1 LIAKVSRRVAGG
13 SFGRLAAYVSDIKK
27 IGDLRD
33 WRRTA
38 DYILDRKGGGERV
51 DAIRVTNCANEEPGL
66 ALAEIAAIQERNT
79 SSKTDK
85 TYHLIVSF
93 PPGERPTPAQLHD
106 IEDTLCGSIGLADHQ
121 RISAVHNDKDHFHF
135 HVAINKVHPAT
146 LKAIT
151 PYFDQPRLQAA
162 CIELEKKH
170 GLTPTNHQMPDR
182 SAERGKAGRAVGME
196 LHGGQQSLIQWV
208 RDQAGP
214 ALLTAQE
221 IGRGWQDLHRA
232 AATFGLE
239 VKPRG
244 AGLVIAVVGDKYA
257 RVKPSNIDR
266 RLSFGAL
273 TGKWGAY
280 QVPIGAQP
288 APETVYPRA
297 PLHTRTPKTAALFR
311 DFQRERERALEE
323 RTAVRENTRATSKA
337 FRAELAEWTA
347 ERRGAIKEM
356 PFTADGRRVAYAELK
371 RTRASAAE
379 RERARLAEARKASA
393 SRPLP
398 TWQDWLQTQASQG
411 NALAA
416 EVLRSTSQRQ
426 AELGA
431 AVLSAENAEQAR
443 HVVYQH
449 LRPTVGR
456 DGAITY
462 RVADGGRVTD
472 QAKHVRVDEVSVAA
486 TFLAL
491 SLASDRFGDRA
502 LVVRGTDDFKRQV
515 AQLAAVEGMS
525 VTFAAPDMEAER
537 QRELVAAHA
546 RQAQQPARPAPE
558 PVNRAPEQRREES
571 RPEVAAFI
579 AARNA
584 ARETVADIAP
594 HRAWES
600 ADAGDATYGGRR
612 QLAAGIEAV
621 LLHREGE
628 TLVKVVSPAQAAKAS
643 TWRVG
648 DAVRT
653 DDRGRFHD
661 HRQQGEREPDDRG
674 R

>member
-1 LIAKVSRRVAGG
+1 MIAKASTRVAGG
-13 SFGRLAAYVSDIKK
+13 SFGRLAAYVTNQKR

-38 DYILDRKGGGERV
+38 DYILDRKGGGSRV
-51 DAIRVTNCANEEPGL
+51 EAIRVTNCANQEPGL
-66 ALAEIAAIQERNT
+66 ALAEIAATQACNT

-93 PPGERPTPAQLHD
+93 PPGEKPTADQLRD
-106 IEDTLCGSIGLADHQ
+106 IEDTLCAAIGLADHQ
-121 RISAVHNDKDHFHF
+121 RISAVHNDRDHFHF

-151 PYFDQPRLQAA
+151 PYFDKARLQAA

-182 SAERGKAGRAVGME
+182 SADRGRRSGRAEAME
-196 LHGGQQSLIQWV
+196 VHGGQQSLIQWV
-208 RDQAGP
+208 RDEAGP
-214 ALLTAQE
+214 ALLKAQE
-221 IGRGWQDLHRA
+221 TGRGWQDMHLA
-232 AATFGLE
+232 AAAYGLE
-239 VKPRG
+239 VRPRG
-244 AGLVIAVVGDKYA
+244 AGLVIGVSGDKHA
-257 RVKPSNIDR
+257 RVKPSDIDR
-266 RLSFGAL
+266 RLAFAAL
-273 TGKWGAY
+273 TAKWGAY
-280 QVPIGAQP
+280 EKPSGPQP
-288 APETVYPRA
+288 APERVYPRA
-297 PLHTRTPKTAALFR
+297 PLQTKSPQTAELFR
-311 DFQRERERALEE
+311 AFQRDRERALKD
-323 RTAVRENTRATSKA
+323 RHAVRENARATSKA
-337 FRAELAEWTA
+337 FRDELAAWTA
-347 ERRGAIKEM
+347 ERRQAIKEM
-356 PFTADGRRVAYAELK
+356 PFTADGRRGAYAELK
-371 RTRASAAE
+371 RTRARAAE
-379 RERARLAEARKASA
+379 RERARLAEERKASA
-393 SRPLP
+393 ARPLP
-398 TWQDWLQTQASQG
+398 AWQAWLQIQASQG

-416 EVLRSTSQRQ
+416 EVLRSGGQRQ

-431 AVLSAENAEQAR
+431 AVLSAENADQAR

-472 QAKHVRVDEVSVAA
+472 QARQVRVDEISVAA

-491 SLASDRFGDRA
+491 SLAADRFGDRP
-502 LVVRGTDDFKRQV
+502 LEVDGTDQFKRQV
-515 AQLAAVEGMS
+515 AQLAAVEGMNVS
-525 VTFAAPDMEAER
+525 FANAAMEAER
-537 QRELVAAHA
+537 KRQVAAAHE
-546 RQAQQPARPAPE
+546 RPAGADRPAPA
-558 PVNRAPEQRREES
+558 APAPGRPED

-579 AARNA
+579 AGRNA
-584 ARETVADIAP
+584 ARLKVAAVQP
-594 HRAWES
+594 HRAWNPG
-600 ADAGDATYGGRR
+600 DAGAATYGGRR
-612 QLAAGIEAV
+612 QLAEGIEAV

-648 DAVRT
+648 HAVRV

-661 HRQQGEREPDDRG
+661 RTKDAEQAKGDRG